1 MDKMI
6 LDAMKDVPPEEMLKL
21 MSEIALRQ
29 TTEMFAKK
37 LTEFSKDPRTLEVD
51 GRTALLAA
59 VAAIYGTNEKLWG

>member
-1 MDKMI
+1 MDKML

-29 TTEMFAKK
+29 TTEMFAEK
-37 LTEFSKDPRTLEVD
+37 LTEFSKDPRMLGVD

-59 VAAIYGTNEKLWG
+59 VAAIHGTNGKLWG